1 MRQFFILR
9 HGQTLFNAEQKLQGH
24 CNSPLTEKGQRQAL
38 SVGRVLQAHLESG
51 SYHVYSSSLGR
62 ALQTAEIVCQQ
73 LGYAAEE
80 IIADDRLKEFSLGD
94 WEQKTLPELQATLP
108 DLLDEADWYLQ
119 APNGERYEQVQQRL
133 SQWLK
138 TLPETGR
145 FVVVSHGL
153 TGIVLRGMLLDL
165 DYEQVWQQD
174 LPQDAF
180 FKIVNGQVER
190 VDCPMSEGRAQAV
203 SA

>member
-9 HGQTLFNAEQKLQGH
+9 HGQTQFNAEQKLQGH
-24 CNSPLTEKGQRQAL
+24 CNSPLTEKGQHQAL

-51 SYHVYSSSLGR
+51 SYRVYSSSLGR

-73 LGYAAEE
+73 LDYATDK

-119 APNGERYEQVQQRL
+119 APNSERYEQVQQRL
-133 SQWLK
+133 SQWLD
-138 TLPETGR
+138 TLPEIGR

-153 TGIVLRGMLLDL
+153 AGIVLRGMLLGL
-165 DYEQVWQQD
+165 DYQQVWQQD

-180 FKIVNGQVER
+180 FKIEKGQVER
-190 VDCPMSEGRAQAV
+190 IDCPLVDLETLVMPA
-203 SA
+203 

>member
-9 HGQTLFNAEQKLQGH
+9 HGQTQFNAEQKLQGH
-24 CNSPLTEKGQRQAL
+24 CNSPLTEKGQHQAL

-51 SYHVYSSSLGR
+51 SYRVYSSSLGR

-73 LGYAAEE
+73 LDYATDK

-119 APNGERYEQVQQRL
+119 APSSERYEQVQQRL
-133 SQWLK
+133 SQWLD
-138 TLPETGR
+138 TLPEIGR

-153 TGIVLRGMLLDL
+153 TGIVLRGMLLGL
-165 DYEQVWQQD
+165 DYQQVWQQD

-180 FKIVNGQVER
+180 FKIEKGQVER
-190 VDCPMSEGRAQAV
+190 IDCPLVDLETLVMPA
-203 SA
+203 

>member
-9 HGQTLFNAEQKLQGH
+9 HGQTQFNAEQKLQGH
-24 CNSPLTEKGQRQAL
+24 CNSPLTEKGQHQAL

-51 SYHVYSSSLGR
+51 SYRVYSSSLGR
-62 ALQTAEIVCQQ
+62 VLRTAEIVCQQ
-73 LGYAAEE
+73 LDYATDK

-119 APNGERYEQVQQRL
+119 APNSERYEQVQQRL
-133 SQWLK
+133 SQWLD
-138 TLPETGR
+138 TLPEIGR

-153 TGIVLRGMLLDL
+153 TGIVLRGMLLGL
-165 DYEQVWQQD
+165 DYQQVWQQD

-180 FKIVNGQVER
+180 FKIEKGQVER
-190 VDCPMSEGRAQAV
+190 IDCPLVDLETLVMPA
-203 SA
+203 

>member
-9 HGQTLFNAEQKLQGH
+9 HGQTQFNAEQKLQGH
-24 CNSPLTEKGQRQAL
+24 CNSPLTEKGQHQAL
-38 SVGRVLQAHLESG
+38 SVSRVLQAHLESG
-51 SYHVYSSSLGR
+51 SYRVYSSSLGR

-73 LGYAAEE
+73 LDYATDK

-119 APNGERYEQVQQRL
+119 APNSERYEQVQQRL
-133 SQWLK
+133 SQWLD
-138 TLPETGR
+138 TLPEIGR

-153 TGIVLRGMLLDL
+153 TGIVLRGMLLGL
-165 DYEQVWQQD
+165 DYQQVWQQD

-180 FKIVNGQVER
+180 FKIEKGQVER
-190 VDCPMSEGRAQAV
+190 IDCPLVDLETLVMPA
-203 SA
+203 

>member
-1 MRQFFILR
+1 M
-9 HGQTLFNAEQKLQGH
+9 
-24 CNSPLTEKGQRQAL
+24 
-38 SVGRVLQAHLESG
+38 GRVLQAHLESG

-94 WEQKTLPELQATLP
+94 WEQKTLPELQATRP
-108 DLLDEADWYLQ
+108 ALLDEADWYLQ

-133 SQWLK
+133 SQWLE

-190 VDCPMSEGRAQAV
+190 VECPMSEGRAQAV

>member
-9 HGQTLFNAEQKLQGH
+9 HGQTQFNAEQKLQGH
-24 CNSPLTEKGQRQAL
+24 CNSPLTEKGQHQAL
-38 SVGRVLQAHLESG
+38 SV
-51 SYHVYSSSLGR
+51 GR

-73 LGYAAEE
+73 LDYATDE

-94 WEQKTLPELQATLP
+94 WEQKTLPELQTTRP

-133 SQWLK
+133 SKWLD

-153 TGIVLRGMLLDL
+153 TGIVLRGMLLGL
-165 DYEQVWQQD
+165 DYQQVWQQD

-180 FKIVNGQVER
+180 FKIEKGQVER
-190 VDCPMSEGRAQAV
+190 IDCPLVDLETLVMPA
-203 SA
+203 

>member
-9 HGQTLFNAEQKLQGH
+9 HGQTQFNAEQKLQGH
-24 CNSPLTEKGQRQAL
+24 CNSPLTEKGQHQAL

-51 SYHVYSSSLGR
+51 SYRVYSSSLGR
-62 ALQTAEIVCQQ
+62 ALQTAEIVCLQ
-73 LGYAAEE
+73 LGYAADE

-119 APNGERYEQVQQRL
+119 APNGEHYEQVQQRL
-133 SQWLK
+133 SQWLD

-153 TGIVLRGMLLDL
+153 TGIVLRGMLLGL
-165 DYEQVWQQD
+165 DYQQVWQQD